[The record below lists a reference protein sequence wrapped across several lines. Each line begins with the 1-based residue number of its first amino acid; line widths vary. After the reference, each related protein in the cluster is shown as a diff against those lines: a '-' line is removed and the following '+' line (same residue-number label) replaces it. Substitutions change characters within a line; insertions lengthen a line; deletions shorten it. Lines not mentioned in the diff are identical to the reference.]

1 MTPEQLQV
9 LTRVMNEAPPRTTR
23 RGRKTLKGMAKRFK
37 RELGQHDA
45 CAVDNLFR
53 TNDVRKQLHAVKR
66 LMFKLDRG
74 EPIELL
80 SFVAASGIR
89 DQLSKQSIAW
99 KMFKVS

>member
-9 LTRVMNEAPPRTTR
+9 LTRMMNEAPPRVTR

-37 RELGQHDA
+37 KELGQHDA
-45 CAVDNLFR
+45 CNVDNLFR
-53 TNDVRKQLHAVKR
+53 TNDVRKQLSAVKR
-66 LMFKLDRG
+66 LMFRLDHG

-80 SFVAASGIR
+80 AFVASSGIR
-89 DQLSKQSIAW
+89 DQLSKKSIAR